1 MLPLMRQCSGT
12 GVRVAVG
19 VAVAVEVAVGVDVAV
34 AVGVREGGG
43 VTVEAAATVAVG
55 AIVAVA
61 KDIGVA
67 VHKTAGTRVKVTV
80 AVDVGE
86 SAGSLSLDAGSVDVD
101 VETTIGVAVGAAVGV
116 RSIGGG
122 ATTAGG
128 SGVGVDEGREVTPT
142 DEIIATAAVGTTTMP
157 AASAVG
163 LADNGVAVATCNS
176 LIRIGATVEVGAGVT
191 ALTVGTAVNDT
202 ETPAADV
209 ACSPPPASGASSHAK
224 NKDSNNANATGQ
236 TQLASLPMRPLVRP
250 TLEPALRNNL

>member
-1 MLPLMRQCSGT
+1 MCVAVSV
-12 GVRVAVG
+12 GVCDGGSLTVEVATVVAVG
-19 VAVAVEVAVGVDVAV
+19 VGVEV
-34 AVGVREGGG
+34 
-43 VTVEAAATVAVG
+43 VEA
-55 AIVAVA
+55 
-61 KDIGVA
+61 IGVA
-67 VHKTAGTRVKVTV
+67 VCASAGFRVAVTV
-80 AVDVGE
+80 AVVVLADTRSCTLDSGGVG
-86 SAGSLSLDAGSVDVD
+86 VD
-101 VETTIGVAVGAAVGV
+101 VETTIGVAVGAAVAV

-122 ATTAGG
+122 ATTADG

-142 DEIIATAAVGTTTMP
+142 DEIIASAAVGTTTMS

-176 LIRIGATVEVGAGVT
+176 LIRIGATVEMGAGVT
-191 ALTVGTAVNDT
+191 TLTVGTAVNDT

-236 TQLASLPMRPLVRP
+236 TQLASIPMRPLVRP